1 MYLNEY
7 VIFYM
12 IILKCE
18 ICRKPGIFWT
28 DTGHGLPTGLQLSNP
43 NDRSQLGMFIYRPI
57 IQKNSENKIKS
68 CNLF

>member
-7 VIFYM
+7 VIFHM

-43 NDRSQLGMFIYRPI
+43 NDRSQLGMFIY
-57 IQKNSENKIKS
+57 
-68 CNLF
+68 